1 MVSGDELM
9 VRDCERSE
17 SESALQAGNRAWS
30 SGKESRFTVNTSETR
45 TSFAVILFGV

>member
-17 SESALQAGNRAWS
+17 TESALQAGNKAWP
-30 SGKESRFTVNTSETR
+30 SGKESRFPVISSETR